1 MESVGPGS
9 QCSGSG
15 VLTEFSQRLGYKR
28 NPEPQEAR
36 VWDQV
41 TGLEKHR
48 QPNVT
53 CRIEIDGGLSECYI

>member
-15 VLTEFSQRLGYKR
+15 VLTEFAQRLGYKR

-41 TGLEKHR
+41 TGLEKTSPAKRDMSH
-48 QPNVT
+48 
-53 CRIEIDGGLSECYI
+53 